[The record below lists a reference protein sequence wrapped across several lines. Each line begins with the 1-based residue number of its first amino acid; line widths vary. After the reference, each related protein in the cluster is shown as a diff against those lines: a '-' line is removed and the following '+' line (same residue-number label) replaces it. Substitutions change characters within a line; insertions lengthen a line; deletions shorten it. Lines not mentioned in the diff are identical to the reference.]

1 MPRHVRKIL
10 IPGQLLLAALRR
22 DPGAYGVEPGQ
33 IPDDCTVQAAVMG
46 ADPDSFELT
55 LFSPNFP
62 PVPDGYPIPR
72 IEPTFHKATPPGPA

>member
-10 IPGQLLLAALRR
+10 IPGQLLL
-22 DPGAYGVEPGQ
+22 
-33 IPDDCTVQAAVMG
+33 